1 MSAGAGLFGCGEV
14 LAAASDE
21 ALHTVEFDW
30 PGSPLHWVAGVGI
43 VLALIALAISIYRRD
58 ARESGRGWQYL
69 LTGLRLAVIA
79 ALVIIAINPQERT
92 RQIAYRPSRVA
103 VLIDTSLSM
112 RFPESGSNP
121 SDSAKTRAESVRDLM
136 TRSPLVTELRKQHNV
151 RVYTFDSGLTGP
163 QAVYPSQAERIE
175 AGATAGTNGGDANEA
190 AASEP
195 AATTIPVDGAA
206 PTTATKTAAKGSKAA
221 VDWNEVVRPRGLETR
236 LGEAVNEAVRQLSGR
251 TLSGIV
257 LISDGNSNAGI
268 EPSTAQEIAKRSDVR
283 LFTVGVGSTEQPV
296 NLQVVSIQAPSDV
309 HLNDPYDFSAFVQ
322 GFGLKGRKATVEL
335 LVRPEGDEKTQP
347 KVIETREITIREDGT
362 PVEIRFRQTPTVA
375 GGFEFFVRAKP
386 PAGVRELSDEDNER
400 RKTVNVI
407 DRKLHVLLIAG
418 GPMRDYRFLHTMLNR
433 HSSMDVDVWLQ
444 TVSAV
449 TVAQVSQ
456 DAKRIL
462 VDFPRTPS
470 ELFDYD
476 VVVAFDPDWARI
488 PPEGRKLLV
497 NWVSEHS
504 GGLILVAGDIFTS
517 PLAAAGNEFDPI
529 KELYPVFLSAG
540 IQELSLEAK
549 ADQPWPVALTDAG
562 KQAGCLQLVENSFD
576 PAAAWKQFPG
586 VYRCYPTAGA
596 KAGATVYA
604 NFGDVRAQNE
614 HGQPILFA
622 AQFYGSGRTFYI
634 GSPEL
639 WRLRAVDEEYFDR
652 LWTKLIREVGQGRLR
667 RGTARGLL
675 LLERSQYALGQTIR
689 VRANLL
695 DPQLQPLDVASVELN
710 VFDPHGLP
718 LSEPRTLT
726 RDRDRPGQYWADFRA
741 SLPGTYRILV
751 RPQLDDEK
759 QNLSAKIDVVL
770 PNLEFDSPRQN
781 AKLLADLARETGGKY
796 LTLENAA
803 AELPALLPDRGERFA
818 VDEQLRAL
826 WDRQWVLYLLV
837 GLLGVEW
844 LTRKLLRLA

>member
-1 MSAGAGLFGCGEV
+1 MIAGLFGARLL

-21 ALHTVEFDW
+21 ALRTIEFDW
-30 PGSPLHWVAGVGI
+30 PRTPLSWIVAIGV
-43 VLALIALAISIYRRD
+43 VLALVSLAISIYRRD
-58 ARESGRGWQYL
+58 ARESGRGWQYV
-69 LTGLRLAVIA
+69 LTGLRLAVILS
-79 ALVIIAINPQERT
+79 LVAIAINPQERT

-112 RFPESGSNP
+112 RFPETVADRSE
-121 SDSAKTRAESVRDLM
+121 AARTRAESVRDLM
-136 TRSPLVTELRKQHNV
+136 MRSTLIAELRKQHNV
-151 RVYTFDSGLTGP
+151 RVYTFDSALTGP
-163 QAVYPSQAERIE
+163 HAVFPSQAERIE
-175 AGATAGTNGGDANEA
+175 SGGSGATAATDANDSGPSAQESA
-190 AASEP
+190 VTNPTEEDTATRPATAKAASK
-195 AATTIPVDGAA
+195 ATL
-206 PTTATKTAAKGSKAA
+206 
-221 VDWNEVVRPRGLETR
+221 DWNEVVRPRGLETR
-236 LGEAVNEAVRQLSGR
+236 LGEAVNEAVRQLGGR

-257 LISDGNSNAGI
+257 VISDGNSNAGI
-268 EPSTAQEIAKRSDVR
+268 EPSTAQEIAKRADAR

-296 NLQVVSIQAPSDV
+296 NLQVASIQAPSDV
-309 HLNDPYDFSAFVQ
+309 HLNDPYDFAAFIQ
-322 GFGLKGRKATVEL
+322 GFGLKGRTATVEL
-335 LVRPEGDEKTQP
+335 LVRPEGDEKSQP

-362 PVEIRFRQTPTVA
+362 PVEVRFRQTPTVA
-375 GGFEFFVRAKP
+375 GAFEYFVRAKP

-433 HSSMDVDVWLQ
+433 HSSIDVDVWLQ

-449 TVAQVSQ
+449 TAGQVSQ
-456 DAKRIL
+456 DAKKIL
-462 VDFPRTPS
+462 VDFPRTPA

-476 VVVAFDPDWARI
+476 VVVAFDPDWSRI
-488 PPEGRKLLV
+488 PAEGRKLLV

-504 GGLILVAGDIFTS
+504 GGLVLVAGDIFT
-517 PLAAAGNEFDPI
+517 PQLAQASNDFDPV
-529 KELYPVFLSAG
+529 KELYPVFLSAAL
-540 IQELSLEAK
+540 QDLSLDAK

-562 KQAGCLQLVENSFD
+562 KQAGFLQLVENSFD
-576 PAAAWKQFPG
+576 PGAAWKQFPG
-586 VYRCYPTAGA
+586 VYRCYPTGGS

-604 NFGDVRAQNE
+604 NFADVRAQNE

-652 LWTKLIREVGQGRLR
+652 FWTKVIREVGQGRLR

-695 DPQLQPLDVASVELN
+695 DPQLQPLDAPSVELN

-718 LSEPRTLT
+718 LSVPRVLN

-741 SLPGTYRILV
+741 SMPGTYRILV

-770 PNLEFDSPRQN
+770 PNLEFDNPRQN

-818 VDEQLRAL
+818 VDEQLRVL

-837 GLLGVEW
+837 GFLGVEW

>member
-1 MSAGAGLFGCGEV
+1 MSAGLIGWTGV

-21 ALHTVEFDW
+21 ALRTVEFDW
-30 PGSPLHWVAGVGI
+30 PGTPLHWVAAVGI
-43 VLALIALAISIYRRD
+43 VLALIVLAISIYRRD

-79 ALVIIAINPQERT
+79 ALVAIAINPQERT

-121 SDSAKTRAESVRDLM
+121 SESAKTRAESVRDLM
-136 TRSPLVTELRKQHNV
+136 TRSALVTELRKQHNV

-163 QAVYPSQAERIE
+163 HAVYPSQAERIE
-175 AGATAGTNGGDANEA
+175 TGAGAGTNAGSTSETANAEPEATMATPTQEEGTA
-190 AASEP
+190 AAKQP
-195 AATTIPVDGAA
+195 
-206 PTTATKTAAKGSKAA
+206 AKGSKAA
-221 VDWNEVVRPRGLETR
+221 VDWNEIVRPRGLETR

-268 EPSTAQEIAKRSDVR
+268 EPSTAQEVAKRAETR

-335 LVRPEGDEKTQP
+335 LVRPEGDEKAQP
-347 KVIETREITIREDGT
+347 KVIETRDITIREDGT

-375 GGFEFFVRAKP
+375 GGFEYFVRAKP
-386 PAGVRELSDEDNER
+386 PAGVRELSVEDNER

-407 DRKLHVLLIAG
+407 DRKLHVLLIAS
-418 GPMRDYRFLHTMLNR
+418 GPLRDYRFLHTMLNR
-433 HSSMDVDVWLQ
+433 HSSIDVDVWLQ
-444 TVSAV
+444 TVSPV
-449 TVAQVSQ
+449 TAAQVSQ
-456 DAKRIL
+456 DAKKIL

-476 VVVAFDPDWARI
+476 VVVAFDPDWTKI
-488 PPEGRKLLV
+488 LPESRKLLA

-504 GGLILVAGDIFTS
+504 GGLILVAGDIYTS
-517 PLAAAGNEFDPI
+517 QLAAAGNEFDQI
-529 KELYPVFLSAG
+529 KELYPVFLSSG
-540 IQELSLEAK
+540 IQELSLDAK

-562 KQAGCLQLVENSFD
+562 KQAGFLQLVENSFD
-576 PAAAWKQFPG
+576 PVATWKQFSG
-586 VYRCYPTAGA
+586 IYRCYPTGGA
-596 KAGATVYA
+596 KAGATIYA
-604 NFGDVRAQNE
+604 NFSDVRAQTE

-622 AQFYGSGRTFYI
+622 AEFYGSGRTFYI

-652 LWTKLIREVGQGRLR
+652 LWTKLVREVGQGRLR

-675 LLERSQYALGQTIR
+675 LLERNQYALGQTIR

-710 VFDPHGLP
+710 VFDPRGLP
-718 LSEPRTLT
+718 LSVPRTLN

-741 SLPGTYRILV
+741 SLPGTYRIVV

-759 QNLSAKIDVVL
+759 QNLTAKIDVVL

-803 AELPALLPDRGERFA
+803 TELPALLPDRSERFA

>member
-1 MSAGAGLFGCGEV
+1 MTVSLFASRAL
-14 LAAASDE
+14 LAAASDA
-21 ALHTVEFDW
+21 ALRTIEFDW
-30 PGSPLHWVAGVGI
+30 PGSPLHWVAGVGV
-43 VLALIALAISIYRRD
+43 VLALLALAISIYRRD
-58 ARESGRGWQYL
+58 AHESGRGWQYC
-69 LTGLRLAVIA
+69 LTALRLAVLVSLAAIA
-79 ALVIIAINPQERT
+79 LNPQERT

-112 RFPESGSNP
+112 RFPETAARP
-121 SDSAKTRAESVRDLM
+121 SESSRTRAEAVRDLM
-136 TRSPLVTELRKQHNV
+136 TVSPLLSELRKEHNV
-151 RVYTFDSGLTGP
+151 RVYSFDSTLTGP
-163 QAVYPSQAERIE
+163 HAAYPSQAERSE
-175 AGATAGTNGGDANEA
+175 AAVAGMTGSADSSSEAATAGQENSASDSSQQSKPNG
-190 AASEP
+190 
-195 AATTIPVDGAA
+195 TTAGK
-206 PTTATKTAAKGSKAA
+206 TATKS
-221 VDWNEVVRPRGLETR
+221 VDWNEIVRPRGLETR
-236 LGEAVNEAVRQLSGR
+236 LGEAVDEAVRQLGGR

-257 LISDGNSNAGI
+257 VISDGNSNAGI
-268 EPSTAQEIAKRSDVR
+268 EPSTAQEVAKRANVR

-309 HLNDPYDFSAFVQ
+309 HLNDPYDFAAFVQ
-322 GFGLKGRKATVEL
+322 GFGLKGRTVTVEL
-335 LVRPEGDEKTQP
+335 LVRPEGDEKSQP
-347 KVIETREITIREDGT
+347 KVIEQREILLREDGL
-362 PVEIRFRQTPTVA
+362 PVEVRFRQTPTVA

-386 PAGVRELSDEDNER
+386 PAGVREISDEDNER

-433 HSSMDVDVWLQ
+433 HSSIDVDVWLQ

-449 TVAQVSQ
+449 TASQVSQ

-462 VDFPRTPS
+462 VDFPRTPA

-476 VVVAFDPDWARI
+476 VVVAFDPDWSRI
-488 PPEGRKLLV
+488 SPEGRKLLS
-497 NWVSEHS
+497 NWVGEHS
-504 GGLILVAGDIFTS
+504 GGLVVVAGDIFT
-517 PLAAAGNEFDPI
+517 PQLAAPNNDLDQV
-529 KELYPVFLSAG
+529 KELYPVFLSAA
-540 IQELSLEAK
+540 IQDLSLDSK
-549 ADQPWPVALTDAG
+549 ADQPWPVALTEAG
-562 KQAGCLQLVENSFD
+562 KQTGFLQLVENSFD

-604 NFGDVRAQNE
+604 NFSDPRAQNE

-652 LWTKLIREVGQGRLR
+652 FWTKVIREVGQGRLR

-675 LLERSQYALGQTIR
+675 LLERNQYALGQTIR

-695 DPQLQPLDVASVELN
+695 DPQLRPLDAPSVELN

-718 LSEPRTLT
+718 LGAPRALT
-726 RDRDRPGQYWADFRA
+726 RDRDRPGQYSADFRA

-770 PNLEFDSPRQN
+770 PNLESDNPRQN

-796 LTLENAA
+796 LTLESAA
-803 AELPALLPDRGERFA
+803 AELPGLLPDRGERFA

>member
-1 MSAGAGLFGCGEV
+1 MSAGLFGYGGV

-30 PGSPLHWVAGVGI
+30 PGTPLHWIAAVGI

-58 ARESGRGWQYL
+58 ARESGRGWRYV

-79 ALVIIAINPQERT
+79 ALVAIAINPQERT

-121 SDSAKTRAESVRDLM
+121 SESAKTRAESVRDLM
-136 TRSPLVTELRKQHNV
+136 TQSPLVTELRKQHNV

-163 QAVYPSQAERIE
+163 HAVYPSQAERIE
-175 AGATAGTNGGDANEA
+175 AGAGAGTSAGDTNEA
-190 AASEP
+190 AAGAPETP
-195 AATTIPVDGAA
+195 TAARTEKDAA
-206 PTTATKTAAKGSKAA
+206 SPPPAKGSKAA

-268 EPSTAQEIAKRSDVR
+268 EPSTAQEIAKRAEAR

-335 LVRPEGDEKTQP
+335 LVRPEGDEKVQP
-347 KVIETREITIREDGT
+347 KVIETREITIRDDGT

-375 GGFEFFVRAKP
+375 GGFEYFVRAKP
-386 PAGVRELSDEDNER
+386 PAGVRELSDEDNEH

-407 DRKLHVLLIAG
+407 DRKLHVLLISS
-418 GPMRDYRFLHTMLNR
+418 GPLRDYRFLHTMLNR
-433 HSSMDVDVWLQ
+433 HSSIDVDVWLQ

-449 TVAQVSQ
+449 TAAQVSQ

-462 VDFPRTPS
+462 VEFPRTPS

-504 GGLILVAGDIFTS
+504 GGLILVAGDIYTAQ
-517 PLAAAGNEFDPI
+517 LAAAGNEFDPI
-529 KELYPVFLSAG
+529 KELYPVFLSSA
-540 IQELSLEAK
+540 IQELSLDAK

-562 KQAGCLQLVENSFD
+562 KQAGFLQLVENSFD
-576 PAAAWKQFPG
+576 PAAAWKQFSG
-586 VYRCYPTAGA
+586 IYRCYPTGGA

-604 NFGDVRAQNE
+604 NFSDVRAQNE

-652 LWTKLIREVGQGRLR
+652 LWTKLVREVGQGRLR

-718 LSEPRTLT
+718 LGEPRTLK

-741 SLPGTYRILV
+741 SVPGTYRIVV

-759 QNLSAKIDVVL
+759 QNLSAKIDVLL

-818 VDEQLRAL
+818 VDEQLRPL

>member
-1 MSAGAGLFGCGEV
+1 MSAGLFGSSFV

-21 ALHTVEFDW
+21 SLKTVEFDW
-30 PGSPLHWVAGVGI
+30 PGSPLHWVAAVGV
-43 VLALIALAISIYRRD
+43 VLALAALAISVYRRD

-69 LTGLRLAVIA
+69 LTGLRLAVLA
-79 ALVIIAINPQERT
+79 SLLAIAINPQERT

-103 VLIDTSLSM
+103 VLVDTSLSM
-112 RFPESGSNP
+112 RFPEAAAKP
-121 SDSAKTRAESVRDLM
+121 SEGAQTRADSVRDLL

-163 QAVYPSQAERIE
+163 HAVYPSQAERIE
-175 AGATAGTNGGDANEA
+175 AGAGGAIGEGGIKPETGEPEGA
-190 AASEP
+190 TSAHPEGETSASP
-195 AATTIPVDGAA
+195 AQA
-206 PTTATKTAAKGSKAA
+206 GSKATI
-221 VDWNEVVRPRGLETR
+221 DWNEVVRPRGLETR
-236 LGEAVNEAVRQLSGR
+236 LGEAVNEAVRQLGGR
-251 TLSGIV
+251 TLSGVV

-268 EPSTAQEIAKRSDVR
+268 EPSTAQEVAKRANVR

-309 HLNDPYDFSAFVQ
+309 HLNDPYEFSAFIQ
-322 GFGLKGRKATVEL
+322 GFGLKGRTATVEL
-335 LVRPEGDEKTQP
+335 LVRPEGDEKTKP
-347 KVIETREITIREDGT
+347 KVIETREITIREDGA
-362 PVEIRFRQTPTVA
+362 PVEVRFRQTPTVA
-375 GGFEFFVRAKP
+375 GAFEFFVRAKA
-386 PAGVRELSDEDNER
+386 PAGVQELSDEDNER

-433 HSSMDVDVWLQ
+433 HPSIDVDVWLQ
-444 TVSAV
+444 TVAAV
-449 TVAQVSQ
+449 TAAQVSQ
-456 DAKRIL
+456 DAKKIL

-476 VVVAFDPDWARI
+476 VVVAFDPDWSRI
-488 PPEGRKLLV
+488 PPEGRKLLAT
-497 NWVSEHS
+497 WVSDHS
-504 GGLILVAGDIFTS
+504 GGLVLVAGDIFT
-517 PLAAAGNEFDPI
+517 PQLASAGNDLDQI
-529 KELYPVFLSAG
+529 KELYPVFLSAA
-540 IQELSLEAK
+540 IQELSLDTK

-562 KQAGCLQLVENSFD
+562 KQAGFLQLVENSFD
-576 PAAAWKQFPG
+576 PGAAWKQFPG
-586 VYRCYPTAGA
+586 VYRCYPTGGS

-604 NFGDVRAQNE
+604 NFADVRAQNE
-614 HGQPILFA
+614 HGQPVLFA

-639 WRLRAVDEEYFDR
+639 WRLRAVDEDYFDR
-652 LWTKLIREVGQGRLR
+652 FWTKVIREVGQGRLR

-695 DPQLQPLDVASVELN
+695 DPQLQPLDTPSVELN
-710 VFDPHGLP
+710 IFDPHGMP
-718 LSEPRTLT
+718 LTLPRTLN

-741 SLPGTYRILV
+741 SMPGTYRILV

-844 LTRKLLRLA
+844 LTRKLLRMA